1 MTDPAKS
8 AASYVRLSRVFLP
21 DAEEPPSLSQLVRK
35 AVETMPACDAA
46 SITLSDKGGRFH
58 TPAASDRL
66 AETCDQLQYSLGEGP
81 CVTAAAPTG
90 PDACY
95 LPDTRRDAR
104 FPQWGP
110 AVAEHGIRTVLS
122 VRMAG
127 KERRH
132 AALNF
137 YSRTLDGFSPDEIDV
152 GLVFTTLATN
162 ALEASSLITGLSTAM
177 RSRHMIG
184 VAQGILM
191 ARYDIPL
198 ERAFEVLKRYS
209 NDTNI
214 PVRQLARQV
223 VELGRLP
230 EQGADAGD
238 EAGDVARDEA
248 DASATPEQE
257 A

>member
-8 AASYVRLSRVFLP
+8 AASYVQLSRVFLP
-21 DAEEPPSLSQLVRK
+21 DAEEPPSLTQLVHK
-35 AVETMPACDAA
+35 AVETLAPCDAA
-46 SITLSDKGGRFH
+46 SITLSDARGRFH
-58 TPAASDRL
+58 TPAASDRI

-81 CVTAAAPTG
+81 CVTAAAATG

-95 LPDTRRDAR
+95 LPDTRHDAR
-104 FPQWGP
+104 FPRWGP
-110 AVAEHGIRTVLS
+110 RVAEHGIRSVLS
-122 VRMAG
+122 VRMAE
-127 KERRH
+127 ERGRH

-137 YSRTLDGFSPDEIDV
+137 YSRTVDGFTSDAIDI

-162 ALEASSLITGLSTAM
+162 ALQASTLITGLSTAM

-214 PVRQLARQV
+214 AVRELARQV

-230 EQGADAGD
+230 EHNAPAGD
-238 EAGDVARDEA
+238 QGGSSAAPAPEA
-248 DASATPEQE
+248 
-257 A
+257 

>member
-1 MTDPAKS
+1 MNDPAKS
-8 AASYVRLSRVFLP
+8 AASYVRLSRVFLADP
-21 DAEEPPSLSQLVRK
+21 DEPPSLSQLVRK
-35 AVETMPACDAA
+35 AVETLPMCNAA
-46 SITLSDKGGRFH
+46 SITLSDAKGRFH
-58 TPAASDRL
+58 TPAASDPL
-66 AETCDQLQYSLGEGP
+66 AMTCDQLQYSLGEGP

-95 LPDTRRDAR
+95 LPDTRRDTR
-104 FPQWGP
+104 FPAWGP
-110 AVAEHGIRTVLS
+110 RVAEHGVRSVLS
-122 VRMAG
+122 VRMAEEKG
-127 KERRH
+127 RH

-137 YSRTLDGFSPDEIDV
+137 YSRTLDGFSPDEIDL

-162 ALEASSLITGLSTAM
+162 ALQASTLITGLSTAM

-214 PVRQLARQV
+214 PVRELARQV

-230 EQGADAGD
+230 EQGAPAGD
-238 EAGDVARDEA
+238 EGGDPPAA
-248 DASATPEQE
+248 AAQGT
-257 A
+257 